1 MKKFEDCTCICHRMQ
16 GVRHDQPCCD
26 QTYKQRDEEPPTEI
40 TTESL
45 AEYLKEIFFTHVPE
59 PDGTSHNKWVKWL
72 QENGGPVKDLGGG
85 AYQIG
90 PEGPITGKGGVEM
103 FRKYLAEEASAFTT
117 KDPDK
122 TEEE

>member
-1 MKKFEDCTCICHRMQ
+1 MARRKDSK
-16 GVRHDQPCCD
+16 QPKE
-26 QTYKQRDEEPPTEI
+26 TII
-40 TTESL
+40 TPQDMDKAVS
-45 AEYLKEIFFTHVPE
+45 KPE
-59 PDGTSHNKWVKWL
+59 LDGTSHNKWVKWL

-103 FRKYLAEEASAFTT
+103 FSKCLAKEASAFTT